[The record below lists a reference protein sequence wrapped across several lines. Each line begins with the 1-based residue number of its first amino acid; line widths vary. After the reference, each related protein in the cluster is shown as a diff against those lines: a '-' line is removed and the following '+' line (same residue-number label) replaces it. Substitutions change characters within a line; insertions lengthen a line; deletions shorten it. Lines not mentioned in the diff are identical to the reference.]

1 MPSRPKRSSRSRQ
14 RRNLVLLTSAA
25 LSLTL
30 TAAMSFVF
38 HRSVRLDFMVTGLV
52 CAIVVA
58 LSINGI
64 TRRHR
69 LALKRMNED
78 LERRVRERTAAL
90 EALQRD
96 MLMLDRM
103 ATAGSLAAGVS
114 HEIRSPLTAISLGA
128 AQLREDLAG
137 PPDEPTLVAVR
148 ETVNDVIDA
157 ASRITNLAR
166 DLSNL
171 ASPVEEP
178 MGTVE
183 LGPVIDAASRLVR
196 YQMNGQTRLV
206 SEPVKVPPVVGSH
219 ARLVQVVINL
229 LVNAARATA
238 EERVNVIS
246 VATRACGDEIVLS
259 VSDTGVGMDAKT
271 LGRIG
276 EPFFTTRRERGGTGL
291 GFAICRSIVTAT
303 GGRVELDS
311 REGEGTQVRVVLR
324 ASAAAAMSSAA

>member
-1 MPSRPKRSSRSRQ
+1 MTPRPQRSFSSRQ
-14 RRNLVLLTSAA
+14 RRRLVLLGSAA
-25 LSLTL
+25 LSLAL
-30 TAAMSFVF
+30 TAAMSLVF
-38 HRSVRLDFMVTGLV
+38 HARVRLDFMITGLV

-114 HEIRSPLTAISLGA
+114 HEIRSPLMAISLGA

-137 PPDEPTLVAVR
+137 PPDEPTLVAMR
-148 ETVNDVIDA
+148 ETVTDVIDA
-157 ASRITNLAR
+157 ASRITNLAK

-183 LGPVIDAASRLVR
+183 LGPVIDAATRLVR

-206 SEPVKVPPVVGSH
+206 TEPVKVAPVVGSH

-229 LVNAARATA
+229 LVNAARAAA
-238 EERVNVIS
+238 EDRVNVIT

-259 VSDTGVGMDAKT
+259 VSDTGVGMDAET

-276 EPFFTTRRERGGTGL
+276 EPFFTTRRGRGGTGL
-291 GFAICRSIVTAT
+291 GFAICRSIVTAA

-311 REGEGTQVRVVLR
+311 RKGEGTQVRVVLR
-324 ASAAAAMSSAA
+324 GAVAVSAAA